1 MTMKEQKT
9 IKEFADELNMDK
21 KQLQNKLNYW
31 KKKGAETWNF
41 SDTFSD
47 GVRTL
52 TKPEQERVCE
62 LLGIPIFKQNSDGFK
77 KPKNDDNIEWLN
89 EKIET
94 LEADKKFL
102 QAQLETQNQANAEMR
117 ILLQNSLKQLSEKV
131 SEISKIE
138 NLETIDNKE
147 MNQVSEVSE
156 KPSEK
161 NYEEMTE
168 EEKFWRLNPNYRGY
182 WNERLQPLRE
192 GKWDRRS
199 WKSARLRAYRLKKT
213 LEKIKKNG

>member
-1 MTMKEQKT
+1 MSENLKT
-9 IKEFADELNMDK
+9 IKELADELNMDK

-62 LLGIPIFKQNSDGFK
+62 LLGIPIFRQSSDGFQ
-77 KPKNDDNIEWLN
+77 KPKNDENVELLK
-89 EKIET
+89 EKIAT
-94 LEADKKFL
+94 LEEDKKFL

-131 SEISKIE
+131 SEIYRIE
-138 NLETIDNKE
+138 NLEAVDTKEIDKY
-147 MNQVSEVSE
+147 SEVSE
-156 KPSEK
+156 KPSE
-161 NYEEMTE
+161 NEEL
-168 EEKFWRLNPNYRGY
+168 FWKMNPNYKGY
-182 WNERLQPLRE
+182 WNERLRPLRE
-192 GKWDRRS
+192 GKWDRQS
-199 WKSARLRAYRLKKT
+199 WRLAKLRAYRLKTT
-213 LEKIKKNG
+213 LEKIEKNKKDL

>member
-1 MTMKEQKT
+1 MNEEQKT
-9 IKEFADELNMDK
+9 VKEFADELNMDK

-62 LLGIPIFKQNSDGFK
+62 LLGIPIFRQNSDAFQN
-77 KPKNDDNIEWLN
+77 PKNNENIEWL
-89 EKIET
+89 EKKIAT
-94 LEADKKFL
+94 LEEDKKFL
-102 QAQLETQNQANAEMR
+102 QSQLETQNQANAEMR

-138 NLETIDNKE
+138 NLKTLDNKE
-147 MNQVSEVSE
+147 MNHISEVSE
-156 KPSEK
+156 KPSE
-161 NYEEMTE
+161 NEEL
-168 EEKFWRLNPNYRGY
+168 FWKMNPNYKGY
-182 WNERLQPLRE
+182 WNERLRPLRE

-199 WKSARLRAYRLKKT
+199 WRLAKLRAYRLKTT
-213 LEKIKKNG
+213 LEKIEKNKKDL

>member
-1 MTMKEQKT
+1 MNEEQKT

-62 LLGIPIFKQNSDGFK
+62 LLGIPIFRQSSDGFQ
-77 KPKNDDNIEWLN
+77 KPKNDENVELLK
-89 EKIET
+89 EKIAT
-94 LEADKKFL
+94 LEEDKKFL

-117 ILLQNSLKQLSEKV
+117 ILLQNSIKQLSEKV
-131 SEISKIE
+131 SEIYRIE
-138 NLETIDNKE
+138 NLETVDTKEIDKY
-147 MNQVSEVSE
+147 SEVSE
-156 KPSEK
+156 KPSE
-161 NYEEMTE
+161 NEEL
-168 EEKFWRLNPNYRGY
+168 FWKMNPNYKGY
-182 WNERLQPLRE
+182 WNERLRPLRE
-192 GKWDRRS
+192 GKWDRQS
-199 WKSARLRAYRLKKT
+199 WRLAKLRAYRLKTT
-213 LEKIKKNG
+213 LEKIEKNKKDL

>member
-1 MTMKEQKT
+1 MNEEQKT

-62 LLGIPIFKQNSDGFK
+62 LLGIPIFRQSSDGFQ
-77 KPKNDDNIEWLN
+77 KPKNDENVELLK
-89 EKIET
+89 EKIAT
-94 LEADKKFL
+94 LEEDKKFL

-131 SEISKIE
+131 SEIYRIE
-138 NLETIDNKE
+138 NLETVDNKE
-147 MNQVSEVSE
+147 IDKYSEVSE
-156 KPSEK
+156 KPSE
-161 NYEEMTE
+161 NEEL
-168 EEKFWRLNPNYRGY
+168 FWKMNPNYKGY
-182 WNERLQPLRE
+182 WNERLRPLRE
-192 GKWDRRS
+192 GKWDRQS
-199 WKSARLRAYRLKKT
+199 WRLAKLRAYRLKTT
-213 LEKIKKNG
+213 LEKIEKNKKDL

>member
-1 MTMKEQKT
+1 MNEEQKT

-62 LLGIPIFKQNSDGFK
+62 LLGIPIFRQSSDGFQ
-77 KPKNDDNIEWLN
+77 KPKNDENVELLK
-89 EKIET
+89 EKIAT
-94 LEADKKFL
+94 LEEDKKFL

-131 SEISKIE
+131 SEIYRIE
-138 NLETIDNKE
+138 NLEAVDTKEIDKY
-147 MNQVSEVSE
+147 SEVSE
-156 KPSEK
+156 KPSE
-161 NYEEMTE
+161 NEEF
-168 EEKFWRLNPNYRGY
+168 FWKMNPNYKGY
-182 WNERLQPLRE
+182 WNERLRPLRE
-192 GKWDRRS
+192 GKWDRQS
-199 WKSARLRAYRLKKT
+199 WRLAKLRAYRLKTT
-213 LEKIKKNG
+213 LEKIEKNKKDL

>member
-1 MTMKEQKT
+1 
-9 IKEFADELNMDK
+9 MDK

-62 LLGIPIFKQNSDGFK
+62 LLGIPIFRQSSDGFQ
-77 KPKNDDNIEWLN
+77 KPKNDENVELLK
-89 EKIET
+89 EKIAT
-94 LEADKKFL
+94 LEEDKKFL

-138 NLETIDNKE
+138 NLKTLDNKE
-147 MNQVSEVSE
+147 MNHVSEVSE
-156 KPSEK
+156 KPSE
-161 NYEEMTE
+161 NEEL
-168 EEKFWRLNPNYRGY
+168 FWKMNPNYKGY
-182 WNERLQPLRE
+182 WNERLRPLRE
-192 GKWDRRS
+192 GKWDRQS
-199 WKSARLRAYRLKKT
+199 WRLAKLRAYRLKTT
-213 LEKIKKNG
+213 LEKIEKNKKDL

>member
-1 MTMKEQKT
+1 MNEEQKT

-47 GVRTL
+47 GVRIL

-62 LLGIPIFKQNSDGFK
+62 LLGIPIFRQSSDGFQ
-77 KPKNDDNIEWLN
+77 KPKNDENVELLK
-89 EKIET
+89 EKIAT
-94 LEADKKFL
+94 LEEDKKFL

-131 SEISKIE
+131 SEIYRIE
-138 NLETIDNKE
+138 NLETVDTKEIDKY
-147 MNQVSEVSE
+147 SEVSE
-156 KPSEK
+156 KPSE
-161 NYEEMTE
+161 NEEL
-168 EEKFWRLNPNYRGY
+168 FWKMNPNYKGY
-182 WNERLQPLRE
+182 WNERLRPLRE
-192 GKWDRRS
+192 GKWDRQS
-199 WKSARLRAYRLKKT
+199 WRLAKLRAYRLKTT
-213 LEKIKKNG
+213 LEKIEKNKKDL

>member
-1 MTMKEQKT
+1 MNEEQKT

-62 LLGIPIFKQNSDGFK
+62 LLGIPIFRQSSDGFQ
-77 KPKNDDNIEWLN
+77 KPKNDENVELLK
-89 EKIET
+89 EKIAT
-94 LEADKKFL
+94 LEEDKKFL

-131 SEISKIE
+131 SEIYRIE
-138 NLETIDNKE
+138 NLETVDTKEIDKY
-147 MNQVSEVSE
+147 SEVSE
-156 KPSEK
+156 KPSE
-161 NYEEMTE
+161 NEEL
-168 EEKFWRLNPNYRGY
+168 FWKMNPNYKGY
-182 WNERLQPLRE
+182 WNERLRPLRE
-192 GKWDRRS
+192 GKWDRQSRRLA
-199 WKSARLRAYRLKKT
+199 KLRAYRLKTT
-213 LEKIKKNG
+213 LEKIEKNKKDL

>member
-1 MTMKEQKT
+1 MNEEQKT

-31 KKKGAETWNF
+31 KKKGAETWSF

-62 LLGIPIFKQNSDGFK
+62 LLGIPIFRQSSNGFQ
-77 KPKNDDNIEWLN
+77 KPKNDENVELLK
-89 EKIET
+89 EKIAT
-94 LEADKKFL
+94 LEEDKKFL

-131 SEISKIE
+131 SEIYRIE
-138 NLETIDNKE
+138 NLETVDTKEIDKY
-147 MNQVSEVSE
+147 SEVSE
-156 KPSEK
+156 KPSE
-161 NYEEMTE
+161 NEEL
-168 EEKFWRLNPNYRGY
+168 FWKMNPNYKGY
-182 WNERLQPLRE
+182 WNERLRPLRE
-192 GKWDRRS
+192 GKWDRQS
-199 WKSARLRAYRLKKT
+199 WRLAKLRAYRLKTT
-213 LEKIKKNG
+213 LEKIEKNKKDL

>member
-1 MTMKEQKT
+1 MNEEQKT

-62 LLGIPIFKQNSDGFK
+62 LLGIPIFRQSSDGFQ
-77 KPKNDDNIEWLN
+77 KPKNDENVELLKEQIA
-89 EKIET
+89 T
-94 LEADKKFL
+94 LEEDKKFL

-131 SEISKIE
+131 SEIYRIE
-138 NLETIDNKE
+138 NLETVDTKEIDKY
-147 MNQVSEVSE
+147 SEVSE
-156 KPSEK
+156 KPSE
-161 NYEEMTE
+161 NEEL
-168 EEKFWRLNPNYRGY
+168 FWKMNPNYKGY
-182 WNERLQPLRE
+182 WNERLRPLRE
-192 GKWDRRS
+192 GKWDRQS
-199 WKSARLRAYRLKKT
+199 WRLAKLRAYRLKTT
-213 LEKIKKNG
+213 LEKIEKNKKNL

>member
-1 MTMKEQKT
+1 MNEEQKT

-31 KKKGAETWNF
+31 KKKGVETWNF

-62 LLGIPIFKQNSDGFK
+62 LLGIPIFRQSSDGFQ
-77 KPKNDDNIEWLN
+77 KPKNDENVELLK
-89 EKIET
+89 EKIAT
-94 LEADKKFL
+94 LEEDKKFL

-131 SEISKIE
+131 SEIYRIE
-138 NLETIDNKE
+138 NLETVDTKEIDKY
-147 MNQVSEVSE
+147 SEVSE
-156 KPSEK
+156 KPSE
-161 NYEEMTE
+161 NEEL
-168 EEKFWRLNPNYRGY
+168 FWKMNPNYKGY
-182 WNERLQPLRE
+182 WNERLRPLRE
-192 GKWDRRS
+192 GKWDRQS
-199 WKSARLRAYRLKKT
+199 WRLAKLRAYRLKTT
-213 LEKIKKNG
+213 LEKIEKNKKDL

>member
-1 MTMKEQKT
+1 MNEEQKT

-62 LLGIPIFKQNSDGFK
+62 LLGIPIFRQSSDGFQ
-77 KPKNDDNIEWLN
+77 KPKNDENVELLK
-89 EKIET
+89 EKIAT
-94 LEADKKFL
+94 LEEDKKFL

-131 SEISKIE
+131 SEIYRIE
-138 NLETIDNKE
+138 NLETVDTKEIDKY
-147 MNQVSEVSE
+147 SEVYE
-156 KPSEK
+156 KPSE
-161 NYEEMTE
+161 NEEL
-168 EEKFWRLNPNYRGY
+168 FWKMNPNYKGY
-182 WNERLQPLRE
+182 WNERLRPLRE
-192 GKWDRRS
+192 GKWDRQS
-199 WKSARLRAYRLKKT
+199 WRLAKLRAYRLKTT
-213 LEKIKKNG
+213 LEKIEKNKKDL

>member
-1 MTMKEQKT
+1 MNEEQKT

-62 LLGIPIFKQNSDGFK
+62 LLGIPIFRQSSDGFQ
-77 KPKNDDNIEWLN
+77 KPKNDENVELLK
-89 EKIET
+89 EKIAT
-94 LEADKKFL
+94 LEEDKKFL

-131 SEISKIE
+131 SEIYRIE
-138 NLETIDNKE
+138 NLEAVDTKEIDKY
-147 MNQVSEVSE
+147 SEVSE
-156 KPSEK
+156 KPSE
-161 NYEEMTE
+161 NEEL
-168 EEKFWRLNPNYRGY
+168 FWKMNPNYKGY
-182 WNERLQPLRE
+182 WNERLRPLRE
-192 GKWDRRS
+192 GKWDRQS
-199 WKSARLRAYRLKKT
+199 WRLAKLRAYRLKTT
-213 LEKIKKNG
+213 LEKIEKNKKDL

>member
-1 MTMKEQKT
+1 MNEEQKT

-62 LLGIPIFKQNSDGFK
+62 LLGIPIFRQSSDGFQ
-77 KPKNDDNIEWLN
+77 KPKNDENVELLKEQIA
-89 EKIET
+89 T
-94 LEADKKFL
+94 LEEDKKFL

-131 SEISKIE
+131 SEIYRIE
-138 NLETIDNKE
+138 NLETVDTKEIDKY
-147 MNQVSEVSE
+147 SEVSE
-156 KPSEK
+156 KPSE
-161 NYEEMTE
+161 NEEL
-168 EEKFWRLNPNYRGY
+168 FWKMNPNYKGY
-182 WNERLQPLRE
+182 WNERLRPLRE
-192 GKWDRRS
+192 GKWDRQS
-199 WKSARLRAYRLKKT
+199 WRLAKLRAYRLKTT
-213 LEKIKKNG
+213 LEKIEKNKKDL